1 VLFHGE
7 GKSNVQQTLFVN
19 QNQTLLEMKQVQ
31 INQGITGEEFE
42 QLLNDFCEKYSL
54 EKKVVLE
61 IIAKEF
67 SQKK

>member
-1 VLFHGE
+1 MLFHGE

-19 QNQTLLEMKQVQ
+19 QSQTLLEMKQVQ

-42 QLLNDFCEKYSL
+42 QLLNDFCEKYAI
-54 EKKVVLE
+54 EKKEVVEL
-61 IIAKEF
+61 IAKEF

>member
-19 QNQTLLEMKQVQ
+19 QSQTLLEMKQVQ

>member
-1 VLFHGE
+1 MLFHGE

-19 QNQTLLEMKQVQ
+19 QSQTLLEMKQVQ

>member
-1 VLFHGE
+1 MLFHGE
-7 GKSNVQQTLFVN
+7 GKSNVQQTLFIN

>member
-1 VLFHGE
+1 MLFHGE